1 MGEKDS
7 FRSGTI
13 YSFRS
18 PMIPFKLSR
27 LKPGM
32 IVAKPVYHHH
42 DVLLVNE
49 GTKLTEKHIKLFK
62 SWGITEIWIEGESK
76 EEEESYVELEKQA
89 QESIEKE
96 LNEKFCEVLDDEVM
110 AEIMKVASKQL
121 VKRTLDQEE

>member
-1 MGEKDS
+1 
-7 FRSGTI
+7 
-13 YSFRS
+13 
-18 PMIPFKLSR
+18 
-27 LKPGM
+27 M

-49 GTKLTEKHIKLFK
+49 GTELTEKHIKLFK